1 MACFLAASEQ
11 ALVGSD
17 QAREAFQTTQ
27 RTFLSV
33 ELQGKLYATVAR
45 YSQDRAPRKQRE
57 QKLLGSQWGILALC
71 HNSDHERNPGSLLLF
86 IILFIIK
93 ETQQLIERIRERKCS
108 KTNMQG
114 ASSYSVLISVRELCK
129 LSLVMTKFYK
139 NVGQS
144 A

>member
-1 MACFLAASEQ
+1 MTCFLAASEQ

-57 QKLLGSQWGILALC
+57 QKLLGSQWGFSLC
-71 HNSDHERNPGSLLLF
+71 AITLTTSGIQVHFSYLL
-86 IILFIIK
+86 
-93 ETQQLIERIRERKCS
+93 
-108 KTNMQG
+108 
-114 ASSYSVLISVRELCK
+114 
-129 LSLVMTKFYK
+129 
-139 NVGQS
+139 
-144 A
+144 